1 VEPNKRKELSSMSS
15 TPFSIAFTQRVDQL
29 GLSSLREIANYINSH
44 AHAAAG
50 EPATITRYTVHDW
63 RSGRHTPAAAYRPM
77 VSRAL
82 CIPRR
87 AMVLL
92 CAGMQCELPAMPG
105 EDDMLGGDHA
115 E

>member
-1 VEPNKRKELSSMSS
+1 MSS
-15 TPFSIAFTQRVDQL
+15 TPFAAAFEQRVGQL
-29 GLSSLREIANYINSH
+29 GLSSLREIADFLNSH

-50 EPATITRYTVHDW
+50 EPATIPRYTVHDW
-63 RSGRHTPAAAYRPM
+63 RSGRHTPAAGYRP
-77 VSRAL
+77 VVGRAL
-82 CIPRR
+82 CIPQR

-92 CAGMQCELPAMPG
+92 CAGLECELPAMPG